1 MCLGLTVI
9 AGTAPLIDR
18 TTGIDRTRSDRPPVD
33 DSPIPRPSGWDDPL
47 TGLEGPVFWQR
58 VLIAENARA
67 TKYAR
72 PVTVCVVE
80 VEGID
85 AVVETDGEDAGR
97 RVLRHTAQLL
107 RREARASDYCA
118 RIDACRFGIV
128 LTETDEITAI
138 NFVER
143 VREAVPRSLPEVRG
157 TVRFSFGWASAR
169 QREAPDSLVRRAER
183 RLVAE
188 LTQ

>member
-1 MCLGLTVI
+1 M
-9 AGTAPLIDR
+9 
-18 TTGIDRTRSDRPPVD
+18 D
-33 DSPIPRPSGWDDPL
+33 DSLIPMPSGWDDPL

-67 TKYAR
+67 TKYGR

-85 AVVETDGEDAGR
+85 AVIEASGEDVGR
-97 RVLRHTAQLL
+97 RVLRQTAQVL

-118 RIDACRFGIV
+118 RIDVCRFGII

-143 VREAVPRSLPEVRG
+143 VRESAPRSLPEVG
-157 TVRFSFGWASAR
+157 GMVRFSFGWASAR
-169 QREAPDSLVRRAER
+169 QREAPETLVRRAER